1 MRNTRV
7 SDYIYTNNKKGCL
20 KTFFVKKTLIQ
31 KYLELLKIKVENI
44 DQANI
49 NQN

>member
-1 MRNTRV
+1 MFEN
-7 SDYIYTNNKKGCL
+7 ILCKKRHV
-20 KTFFVKKTLIQ
+20 TQ

-44 DQANI
+44 DQVNM